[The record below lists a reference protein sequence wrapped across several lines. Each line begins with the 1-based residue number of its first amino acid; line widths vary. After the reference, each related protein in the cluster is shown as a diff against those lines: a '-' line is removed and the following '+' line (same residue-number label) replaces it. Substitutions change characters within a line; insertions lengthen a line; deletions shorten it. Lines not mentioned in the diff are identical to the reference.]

1 MKNAIKL
8 PKTYKDLENSPFIQ
22 SVEKCESGIFIYI
35 EECFLKNAQF
45 DEKTAW
51 GKTLKEAL
59 QMLKNDFI
67 PTIKKSYL
75 LKK

>member
-1 MKNAIKL
+1 MKKPQL
-8 PKTYKDLENSPFIQ
+8 PKTYKDLKNCPFIH
-22 SVEKCESGIFIYI
+22 SVEKCDSGIFIYI
-35 EECFLKNAQF
+35 EESFLRNTKF

-51 GKTLKEAL
+51 GETLKEAL
-59 QMLKNDFI
+59 QMLKDDFM

>member
-1 MKNAIKL
+1 MKKVIKL

-22 SVEKCESGIFIYI
+22 SVERCESGIFIYI
-35 EECFLKNAQF
+35 EESYLKNAQF

-51 GKTLKEAL
+51 GETLKEAL
-59 QMLKNDFI
+59 QMLKDDFL